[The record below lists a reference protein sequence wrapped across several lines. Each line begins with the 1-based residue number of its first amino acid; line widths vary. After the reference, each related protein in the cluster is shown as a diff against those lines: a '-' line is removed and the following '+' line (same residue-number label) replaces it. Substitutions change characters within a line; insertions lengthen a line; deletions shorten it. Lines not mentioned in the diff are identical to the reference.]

1 VHRQLGAQTGA
12 QTTSQGLPQAV
23 FDLFLV
29 RYSNGVTPAAGLAS
43 LHRQFG
49 PDVLLHVPPED
60 VINLQSVDQ
69 LPYLLTA
76 LVVVLGV
83 ATVGNTLIVSVRRRR
98 RDLAILK
105 TVGFVRRQVAGV
117 VAWQASS
124 IGVVAVLVG
133 IPVGIA
139 VGRWAWDAV
148 ANGLGSSAPAV
159 VPLLA
164 LGAIVPSV
172 LVVANLLAAG
182 PGWSAARVPPVTAM
196 RAE

>member
-1 VHRQLGAQTGA
+1 
-12 QTTSQGLPQAV
+12 
-23 FDLFLV
+23 
-29 RYSNGVTPAAGLAS
+29 
-43 LHRQFG
+43 
-49 PDVLLHVPPED
+49 
-60 VINLQSVDQ
+60 
-69 LPYLLTA
+69 
-76 LVVVLGV
+76 V

-124 IGVVAVLVG
+124 IGVVALLVG
-133 IPVGIA
+133 LPIGIA
-139 VGRWAWDAV
+139 VGRWAWDAI
-148 ANGLGSSAPAV
+148 ANGLGSSASAV

-164 LGAIVPSV
+164 LGVVVPCV

-182 PGWSAARVPPVTAM
+182 PGWSAARVPPVAAM

>member
-1 VHRQLGAQTGA
+1 
-12 QTTSQGLPQAV
+12 
-23 FDLFLV
+23 
-29 RYSNGVTPAAGLAS
+29 
-43 LHRQFG
+43 
-49 PDVLLHVPPED
+49 
-60 VINLQSVDQ
+60 
-69 LPYLLTA
+69 
-76 LVVVLGV
+76 VVVLGV

-124 IGVVAVLVG
+124 IGVVALLVG
-133 IPVGIA
+133 LPVGIA

-148 ANGLGSSAPAV
+148 ANGLGSSAPTIVPALALAAV
-159 VPLLA
+159 VPC
-164 LGAIVPSV
+164 V
-172 LVVANLLAAG
+172 LVVANLIAAA